1 LGSPAVGDAMRP
13 DLPALV
19 LVFLLLGGCTGS
31 APASGPAFDGDLDA
45 RTVKAGDR
53 AWTAAPGEP
62 LEAEA
67 RHVETRF
74 FTDEAA
80 WRKQWPTGQGEP
92 EPVDFQ
98 KQVVLEVA
106 WTPVPSS
113 GHGVEFVSATWA
125 APGGYSVSVRLLS
138 PGDNCAVGAM
148 VSEPFVW
155 VALDRVG
162 TVEDDTPVEVE
173 SEEARGPPCE

>member
-1 LGSPAVGDAMRP
+1 LGTPAVGRAMRLA
-13 DLPALV
+13 LPVLALA
-19 LVFLLLGGCTGS
+19 LLLLGGCTGP
-31 APASGPAFDGDLDA
+31 APSSGPAFDGDLDA

-53 AWTAAPGEP
+53 AYTTAPGEP
-62 LEAEA
+62 LELEP

-74 FTDEAA
+74 FVDEAS
-80 WRKQWPTGQGEP
+80 WREQWPAGQGEP
-92 EPVDFQ
+92 EPVDFDE
-98 KQVVLEVA
+98 QVVLEVS

-113 GHGVEFVSATWA
+113 GYGVEFVSGTWA
-125 APGGYSVSVRLLS
+125 KPGGYSVFVRLLS
-138 PGDNCAVGAM
+138 PGDGCAVGAM

-162 TVEDDTPVEVE
+162 AVEDDTPVEVE